1 MGEHRT
7 TRGEPPPPTARE
19 RRHWLWRM
27 LALTVLILGAIGAA
41 GAWIRLDRYAPAT
54 GYVTTVEYAEVRA
67 PVAGQVVRIAAS
79 SGDTVKRG
87 DLLVQLE
94 DASERAALAEAERGV
109 RKSEAELA
117 FREAELAERRRLQAC
132 QIEAAKLALDYA
144 RQRGELTRQLAAKG
158 LVSGRDLADDAY
170 KLQVAEADHRRL
182 LTFDATLDERQAEVL
197 RQDAAARR
205 ETMSR
210 AAVAV
215 EARAVRAPL
224 DGRLLRYTFYAGEVV
239 RPDTLLYEV
248 FGGTNLI
255 LKLRV
260 PERYA
265 TRVTTNQLMR
275 AQFRSDRQLLT
286 PWVYGCVTGVRGA
299 IQTEGPQAYRV
310 VYCSFDSGDR
320 AMPPGATADAEIRIS
335 RSSFWASLL
344 GL

>member
-19 RRHWLWRM
+19 HRRWLWRS
-27 LALTVLILGAIGAA
+27 LAITVLTLGGIGAA
-41 GAWIRLDRYAPAT
+41 GAYIQLDRYAPAT
-54 GYVTTVEYAEVRA
+54 GYVTTLEYAEVRA
-67 PVAGQVVRIAAS
+67 PVASPVLRIVAG
-79 SGDTVKRG
+79 SGDSVKRG

-94 DASERAALAEAERGV
+94 DASERAALGEIEREV

-117 FREAELAERRRLQAC
+117 FREAELAERRRLQDS
-132 QIEAAKLALDYA
+132 QIEAARLALDYA

-158 LVSGRDLADDAY
+158 LASGRDLADDAY
-170 KLQVAEADHRRL
+170 KLQVAEADYRRL
-182 LTFDATLDERQAEVL
+182 QAFDATLDNRQVEVL
-197 RQDAAARR
+197 RQDVAARR
-205 ETMSR
+205 EAVGR
-210 AAVAV
+210 AAAAV
-215 EARAVRAPL
+215 DARAVRAPI

-265 TRVTTNQLMR
+265 TRVTTNQLVR
-275 AQFRSDRQLLT
+275 AQFRSDRKLLT
-286 PWVYGCVTGVRGA
+286 PWVRGCVTGVRDA

-320 AMPPGATADAEIRIS
+320 AMPPGATADAQIRIS